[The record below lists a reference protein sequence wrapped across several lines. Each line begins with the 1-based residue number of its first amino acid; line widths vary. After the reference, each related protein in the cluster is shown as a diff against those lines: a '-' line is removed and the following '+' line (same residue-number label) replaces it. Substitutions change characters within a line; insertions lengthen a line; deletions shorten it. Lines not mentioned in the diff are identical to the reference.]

1 MPEELKVY
9 SEGEIKSKLTGELSG
24 WTVEANYLKRVYQ
37 TDGWPTTLMAVNAIA
52 FLAEAA
58 NHHPDLTVSWSKVG
72 VSLQSHS
79 AGGITAMDL
88 ELAKKIEAIVLWRP
102 SLDSVFK
109 GGTNKEWVRAG

>member
-9 SEGEIKSKLTGELSG
+9 DKGEIKLKLTGELSG

-37 TDGWPTTLMAVNAIA
+37 TDGWPTTLMTVNAIA
-52 FLAEAA
+52 FIAEAA

-79 AGGITAMDL
+79 AGGITDMDL
-88 ELAKKIEAIVLWRP
+88 ELAKKIESVVLWRP
-102 SLDSVFK
+102 SPGSAFA
-109 GGTNKEWVRAG
+109 GGTDKEWVRAG